1 MVRLSAVLTPCAL
14 CLCMACLEP
23 GLSQQREATPD
34 QLDSRSTLPNRN
46 WAAFWRHHIGEWK
59 GRWTRYTPSGDV
71 KETFASSRNFMAD
84 PALTA
89 VMQVN
94 RYRYSDGRSV
104 RKQWD
109 FTIEEHSQTDGFAHP
124 ASEAMRGLALDNG
137 AAAWLV
143 PTLQTKQFTPFELF
157 LKQGAIRHSV
167 GALYGK
173 NGQLLRTA
181 SIREQRGDRSESVWT
196 DAVAHVE
203 PWETKGRWRGEEH
216 QIRSN
221 LSRGPARNATW
232 HWMPT
237 GQSNVFFPD
246 HIILRCPR
254 QLRAGEPFSITV
266 LWLVQAD
273 ELQRLTAAYDRN
285 ARLISVT
292 HQALRPDL

>member
-1 MVRLSAVLTPCAL
+1 MRY
-14 CLCMACLEP
+14 
-23 GLSQQREATPD
+23 
-34 QLDSRSTLPNRN
+34 
-46 WAAFWRHHIGEWK
+46 HIGEWK

-71 KETFASSRNFMAD
+71 NETFASSRNFTAD

-94 RYRYSDGRSV
+94 RYRYYDGRSI
-104 RKQWD
+104 RKQWN

-181 SIREQRGDRSESVWT
+181 SIREQRGDRSESV
-196 DAVAHVE
+196 
-203 PWETKGRWRGEEH
+203 
-216 QIRSN
+216 
-221 LSRGPARNATW
+221 
-232 HWMPT
+232 
-237 GQSNVFFPD
+237 
-246 HIILRCPR
+246 
-254 QLRAGEPFSITV
+254 
-266 LWLVQAD
+266 
-273 ELQRLTAAYDRN
+273 
-285 ARLISVT
+285 
-292 HQALRPDL
+292 